1 MAKRANFELPSGALG
16 SNARKISLPEHGK
29 PVSVRA
35 LLAFC
40 AFFLN
45 FILPEAAAAYN
56 PAVDQVVVVKSE
68 RVLYLKS
75 SGEVVRH
82 YPVALGPVPWG
93 HKEREG
99 DERTP
104 EGRYI
109 LDYKNAESR
118 FYKSIRVSYP
128 NQRDRQRARA
138 MGVDPGGNIMIH
150 GQPETP
156 QPGAQL
162 FNWTDGCI
170 AVSNEHMDEIWRL
183 VTVGTPIEILP

>member
-1 MAKRANFELPSGALG
+1 
-16 SNARKISLPEHGK
+16 
-29 PVSVRA
+29 
-35 LLAFC
+35 LAFC

-45 FILPEAAAAYN
+45 FLLPSPVSAFN
-56 PAVDQVVVVKSE
+56 PQVDQVVVVKSE
-68 RVLYLKS
+68 RKLYLKS
-75 SGEVVRH
+75 SGVIVRH

-128 NQRDRQRARA
+128 NRRDRERAQA
-138 MGVDPGGNIMIH
+138 LGVDPGGNIMIH
-150 GQPETP
+150 GQPEPP
-156 QPGAQL
+156 QPGAEL

-170 AVSNEHMDEIWRL
+170 AVSNEHMDEIWQL

>member
-1 MAKRANFELPSGALG
+1 MIRASFWW
-16 SNARKISLPEHGK
+16 I
-29 PVSVRA
+29 
-35 LLAFC
+35 C

-45 FILPEAAAAYN
+45 FSVPEAVWGVTG
-56 PAVDQVVVVKSE
+56 VDTVLVVKSE
-68 RVLYLKS
+68 RTLYLKS
-75 SGEVVRH
+75 NGEILRR

-93 HKEREG
+93 HKQQEG

-128 NQRDRQRARA
+128 NLRDRLRAEQL
-138 MGVDPGGNIMIH
+138 GVDPGGNIMIH
-150 GQPETP
+150 GQPDGAEE
-156 QPGAQL
+156 GAQL

-170 AVSNEHMDEIWRL
+170 AVSNQHMDEIWQL
-183 VTVGTPIEILP
+183 VTVGTPIEIRP

>member
-1 MAKRANFELPSGALG
+1 MTRASILW
-16 SNARKISLPEHGK
+16 I
-29 PVSVRA
+29 
-35 LLAFC
+35 C

-45 FILPEAAAAYN
+45 FSLPEAAWAFTR
-56 PAVDQVVVVKSE
+56 VDTVLVVKSE
-68 RVLYLKS
+68 RMLYLKS
-75 SGEVVRH
+75 NGEIFRR

-93 HKEREG
+93 HKQQEG

-109 LDYKNAESR
+109 LDYKNSESR

-128 NQRDRQRARA
+128 NLHDRLRAEQL
-138 MGVDPGGNIMIH
+138 GVDPGGNIMIH
-150 GQPETP
+150 GQPEGAEE
-156 QPGAQL
+156 GAQL

-170 AVSNEHMDEIWRL
+170 AVSNEHMDEIWQL